1 MAPALTSVVL
11 ANKEYLP
18 MVEDIVRMMTIQI
31 TLQFL
36 LYING
41 NENAFFTGDFFMLL
55 VYIAL
60 GVCVYWLIIKK
71 CVSFR

>member
-1 MAPALTSVVL
+1 MTSLYTVTL

-18 MVEDIVRMMTIQI
+18 MVEDILRMMTIQV

-36 LYING
+36 LYIN
-41 NENAFFTGDFFMLL
+41 NAEAAFFTADFFLLL
-55 VYIAL
+55 VYIVL
-60 GVCVYWLIIKK
+60 GVCVYWLIIKR